1 MDGDEA
7 KESALDCASSAAT
20 TMRLDASCEH
30 QSTQSTKKQQKSR
43 RGREPSLNWILSIKN
58 LYSAE
63 WHLVCILFSDRRL
76 QVPQLTLSG
85 SAERSN

>member
-30 QSTQSTKKQQKSR
+30 QSTQSAKKQQKR
-43 RGREPSLNWILSIKN
+43 KRAFFELDIGDKESI
-58 LYSAE
+58 SA
-63 WHLVCILFSDRRL
+63 
-76 QVPQLTLSG
+76 
-85 SAERSN
+85 